1 MNSQLPILLFLVP
14 FVTAVA
20 MPILCARRRSWCPP
34 LTMAAVSL
42 MVVLAIL
49 NLRLVLSE
57 GPIEYSL
64 GGWTAPLGIAWLDD
78 TLAAIVVLTMSTI
91 SLLCLIYSR
100 VVVPSRLD
108 SAA

>member
-49 NLRLVLSE
+49 NLRLVLLYNDFDSF
-57 GPIEYSL
+57 
-64 GGWTAPLGIAWLDD
+64 TIA
-78 TLAAIVVLTMSTI
+78 VVS
-91 SLLCLIYSR
+91 Y
-100 VVVPSRLD
+100 VF
-108 SAA
+108 